1 MNYENFVK
9 ENQKIIQ
16 AIKDRVPGDDKVDMF
31 YGTLDVAT
39 ARFHTI
45 LLKLS
50 QDRLAEQRLSN
61 DVNYCFKAIQD
72 FYKNVQ
78 RFRFWPFFTKPFIEI
93 VLHGIGTKRIPMIK
107 KLLNRLEYQKEFY
120 HHGDDTV

>member
-1 MNYENFVK
+1 MNYENYVK

-16 AIKDRVPGDDKVDMF
+16 AIKDRVPGDDQVDMF

-50 QDRLAEQRLSN
+50 QDRLAEQRLKN
-61 DVNYCFKAIQD
+61 DVADCFKAIQD

-78 RFRFWPFFTKPFIEI
+78 RFCFWPFFTKPFIKI
-93 VLHGIGTKRIPMIK
+93 VLHGIGLKRIPLIK
-107 KLLNRLEYQKEFY
+107 KLLNRLEHQKEFY